1 MSSSDRFSKSHGN
14 VDMIIKTDRI
24 TAVAAASAINSP
36 SSIDSPN
43 NSIKN
48 GKKKRVLIFFIFF
61 YFVGVIVIF

>member
-14 VDMIIKTDRI
+14 VDMIIKTDRA

-36 SSIDSPN
+36 GSTDSPN